1 MLAAI
6 ATAWLLR
13 EGRCRMAEWEKI
25 VLVGLFLLS
34 LNPRSFSEILQ
45 LPVGP
50 LVTLGFAA
58 YVVTHVVR
66 ARRIAA
72 SADDT
77 ESQRQDGHPTD
88 APPEGNQ
95 PATRTASAQAV

>member
-1 MLAAI
+1 
-6 ATAWLLR
+6 
-13 EGRCRMAEWEKI
+13 MAEWEKI
-25 VLVGLFLLS
+25 VLAGLFFLS

-66 ARRIAA
+66 ARRIAT
-72 SADDT
+72 SDDGT
-77 ESQRQDGHPTD
+77 EPLRLDEPLG
-88 APPEGNQ
+88 AP
-95 PATRTASAQAV
+95 R